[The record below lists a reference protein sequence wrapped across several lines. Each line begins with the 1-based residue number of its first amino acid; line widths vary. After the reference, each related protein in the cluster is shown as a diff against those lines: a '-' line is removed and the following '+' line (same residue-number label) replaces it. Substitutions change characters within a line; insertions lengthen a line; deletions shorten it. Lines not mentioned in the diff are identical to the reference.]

1 LDPVKIL
8 IFVAAFLLLLFLG
21 RLLSAHA
28 ETRPSLGPGPLQPE
42 AGAGLFQPQAPPGPV
57 LVPTP
62 QTPAGKAPATG
73 AEFGFPV
80 PIPPV
85 KQDQEGK
92 FNRPYFLNYYFSKT
106 DLDTGPPD
114 PTCFCDDFYLQA
126 QDPGNAYVWNYKYV
140 VATPSGLQKL
150 MNTEAYASL
159 YFDDPVV
166 VVSRWD
172 LRMILSTVV
181 EEIMKSYGK
190 TDLEESA
197 EGVLAPE

>member
-1 LDPVKIL
+1 MDLLKIV
-8 IFVAAFLLLLFLG
+8 IFVAAFLLLVLIG
-21 RLLSAHA
+21 RVLSAHA
-28 ETRPSLGPGPLQPE
+28 ESRPDMGPGPLQPE
-42 AGAGLFQPQAPPGPV
+42 ASPGPV
-57 LVPTP
+57 LVEKP
-62 QTPAGKAPATG
+62 QTPGGKSPAVTG

-85 KQDQEGK
+85 KQDEEGK

-114 PTCFCDDFYLQA
+114 ATSFCDDFYLQA
-126 QDPGNAYVWNYKYV
+126 QDPGNQYIWNYRYV
-140 VATPSGLQKL
+140 VATPSGLQKV

-172 LRMILSTVV
+172 LKVILSTVV

-190 TDLEESA
+190 ADLEESA
-197 EGVLAPE
+197 EGVMAPE

>member
-1 LDPVKIL
+1 LDLLKIL
-8 IFVAAFLLLLFLG
+8 IFLGAFLLLLFLG
-21 RLLSAHA
+21 RLLSAHS

-42 AGAGLFQPQAPPGPV
+42 AGSGFFQPQAPGPV
-57 LVPTP
+57 LVSTP
-62 QTPAGKAPATG
+62 QTSSGKTPATG

-85 KQDQEGK
+85 KQDAEGK
-92 FNRPYFLNYYFSKT
+92 FNRPYFLNYYFSKIH
-106 DLDTGPPD
+106 LETGPTD
-114 PTCFCDDFYLQA
+114 PTCFCDDFFLQA
-126 QDPGNAYVWNYKYV
+126 QDPGNDYVWNYKYV

-172 LRMILSTVV
+172 LRVILSTVV
-181 EEIMKSYGK
+181 EEIIKSYGK
-190 TDLEESA
+190 TDLEEDA